1 MITEAFGFRS
11 VALNGLPKAPP
22 EFQTFEDCREEAL
35 ESMKR
40 LRRWDHKSVG
50 VHKGRSVRWTVFG
63 LERVA
68 GTEMVHKTS
77 VPKDGTD
84 QCVVERTGEDRK
96 SLPDSDGYCRLLIVQ
111 SPAVAGLITVL
122 RLHGLHMRHPTN

>member
-1 MITEAFGFRS
+1 
-11 VALNGLPKAPP
+11 
-22 EFQTFEDCREEAL
+22 
-35 ESMKR
+35 MKR

-50 VHKGRSVRWTVFG
+50 EERTVREMDGLWRWHSIERVAV

-68 GTEMVHKTS
+68 GTEMAHKTS

-96 SLPDSDGYCRLLIVQ
+96 SLPDGDGYCRLLIVQ
-111 SPAVAGLITVL
+111 SPAVAGLLYSGSMDSICIVYGFKWTIWHTQEKWIT
-122 RLHGLHMRHPTN
+122 